1 MGATSKTKVMNSTLS
16 QDPKGYYAILGLA
29 PGADMEAIRTA
40 YRSRIKKVHPD
51 RNPTESA
58 KLEFQRLVEAY
69 KVLQDVLRRAE
80 YDATGVH
87 PLTEDGEDYPSS
99 PFACSRC
106 GKVTAQPRYVIF
118 HQVKS
123 YLVWSRWIRDEG
135 IFCRDCADIAAARAS
150 TQTWAWGW
158 WSPMGLLLTPIAL
171 LRNLFGGTKPRHQNA
186 RLLIRQARAFLDLEE
201 TDLARGLTD
210 QAARFARLS
219 VHKRQVQVLRQ
230 ATQDST
236 RKLRG
241 RWAPWKGGVFA
252 AQGLPLLALP
262 AALGLLGF
270 GLTKPWEQPVATSAG
285 IAVQPALVGDIRH
298 VAIPDLKLRQ
308 APLDGAPVL
317 TLLDRFTTVQILDS
331 PDPEWAQV
339 RTPSGIIG
347 WVSRRGL
354 YAGTGAR
361 HKQDWCEANKGARPE
376 PGEVLMRR
384 ASGEHRLMIHNEG
397 RFDAVVKL
405 KTTSGTT
412 VVSYFIPATYH
423 LAVGNIPEGTYRMEF
438 ATGTS
443 YSRGC
448 GLFVANMEAGL
459 LPFTVTFRTLAATRS
474 ASLLTL
480 PEITVSPPAQDAN
493 GPQAL
498 DLEKFGED
506 D

>member
-1 MGATSKTKVMNSTLS
+1 MNSTLS

-29 PGADMEAIRTA
+29 PGADLEAIRAA

-158 WSPMGLLLTPIAL
+158 WSPMGLVLTPIAL
-171 LRNLFGGTKPRHQNA
+171 FRNLFGGTKPRHQNA

-219 VHKRQVQVLRQ
+219 VHKRQVTVLRQ

-236 RKLRG
+236 RKLRD

-262 AALGLLGF
+262 VALGLLGF

-285 IAVQPALVGDIRH
+285 ISVQPALVGDIRH
-298 VAIPDLKLRQ
+298 VAMPDLKLRQ

-354 YAGTGAR
+354 YAGTGTR

-376 PGEVLMRR
+376 AGEVLVRR

-405 KTTSGTT
+405 KTTTGTT

-438 ATGTS
+438 ATGS
-443 YSRGC
+443 GYSRGC
-448 GLFVANMEAGL
+448 GLFVGNMEAGL
-459 LPFTVTFRTLAATRS
+459 LPFTVTFRTLAATRA
-474 ASLLTL
+474 ASMLTL
-480 PEITVSPPAQDAN
+480 PEITVVPPGQDAN
-493 GPQAL
+493 GPQPL
-498 DLEKFGED
+498 DLDKFTED

>member
-1 MGATSKTKVMNSTLS
+1 MGATCKTEAMNSTLS

-29 PGADMEAIRTA
+29 PGADLEVIRAA

-158 WSPMGLLLTPIAL
+158 WSPMGVLLTPVAL
-171 LRNLFGGTKPRHQNA
+171 FRNLFGGTKPRHQNA

-236 RKLRG
+236 RKLRD

-270 GLTKPWEQPVATSAG
+270 GMTKPWEQPVATSAG

-298 VAIPDLKLRQ
+298 VAMPDLKLRQ
-308 APLDGAPVL
+308 APLEGAPVL

-376 PGEVLMRR
+376 PGEVLLRR

-448 GLFVANMEAGL
+448 GLFVGNMEAGL

-480 PEITVSPPAQDAN
+480 PEITVSPPGQDAN
-493 GPQAL
+493 GPQSL

>member
-1 MGATSKTKVMNSTLS
+1 MNSTLS

-29 PGADMEAIRTA
+29 PGADLAAIRGA
-40 YRSRIKKVHPD
+40 YRSRVKKVHPD

-58 KLEFQRLVEAY
+58 RLEFQRLVEAY
-69 KVLQDVLRRAE
+69 RVLQDVLRRAE

-87 PLTEDGEDYPSS
+87 PLTEDGDDYPPS

-118 HQVKS
+118 HRVRS
-123 YLVWSRWIRDEG
+123 YLVWVRWNHDVG
-135 IFCRDCADIAAARAS
+135 IFCRDCADCAAVRAS
-150 TQTWAWGW
+150 TECWAWGW
-158 WSPMGLLLTPIAL
+158 WSPMGLLFTPIAL
-171 LRNLFGGTKPRHQNA
+171 VRNLFGGTKPRHQNA

-219 VHKRQVQVLRQ
+219 VHKRQVAVLRQ

-236 RKLRG
+236 RRLRD

-252 AQGLPLLALP
+252 AQGLPLVALP
-262 AALGLLGF
+262 VALGLLGF
-270 GLTKPWEQPVATSAG
+270 GLTKPWSQPVATSAG

-298 VAIPDLKLRQ
+298 VAVADLKLRQ
-308 APLDGAPVL
+308 SPLEGAPVL
-317 TLLDRFTTVQILDS
+317 TLLDRFTSVQILDS

-354 YAGTGAR
+354 YAGSGSR
-361 HKQDWCEANKGARPE
+361 HKQDWCEANKGAKPE

-405 KTTSGTT
+405 KTATGTT

-438 ATGTS
+438 ATGS
-443 YSRGC
+443 GYSRGC
-448 GLFVANMEAGL
+448 GLFVANMDAGL
-459 LPFTVTFRTLAATRS
+459 LPFTVTFRTVAATRTGT
-474 ASLLTL
+474 LMTL
-480 PEITVSPPAQDAN
+480 PEISLAPPGRDA
-493 GPQAL
+493 GDPQPL
-498 DLEKFGED
+498 DLDKFAED